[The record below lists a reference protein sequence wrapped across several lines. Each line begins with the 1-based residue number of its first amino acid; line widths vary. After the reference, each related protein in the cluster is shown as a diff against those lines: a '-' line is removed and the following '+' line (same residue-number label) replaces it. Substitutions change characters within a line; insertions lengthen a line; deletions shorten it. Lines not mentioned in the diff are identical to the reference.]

1 MKWKKLH
8 LLDLSTYQ
16 KQFEDVQQL
25 VAWRAV
31 FNKKKV
37 GCVGSDT
44 ARLNVMDRRMGTR
57 ENMNEEEAQRY
68 RVTNCGLKEEA
79 TRARDIEEKT

>member
-1 MKWKKLH
+1 M
-8 LLDLSTYQ
+8 
-16 KQFEDVQQL
+16 
-25 VAWRAV
+25 
-31 FNKKKV
+31 
-37 GCVGSDT
+37 GSDT